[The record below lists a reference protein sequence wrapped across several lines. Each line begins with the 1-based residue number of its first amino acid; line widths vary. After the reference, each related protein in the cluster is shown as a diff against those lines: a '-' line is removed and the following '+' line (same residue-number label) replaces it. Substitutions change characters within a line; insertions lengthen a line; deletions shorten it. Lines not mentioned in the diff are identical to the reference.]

1 MMARERYRKGRRQA
15 SMKSRVGIATALL
28 VGGGSIAAIAVGT
41 TSHGVASTAAPA
53 AYAARYS
60 NEGAAL
66 NAVINDWG
74 RSRQTAYAQLSALTQ
89 ARQFSQVSHAGKTL
103 DVQRGI
109 VVLVTKKF
117 LILRSSNG
125 SLHLWL
131 LSRSTRFQNV
141 SHTTAGTSAL
151 TASRGATQQAVS
163 SGNLIPATTL
173 LAGSPTVAASLLTPT
188 PAAETVTVHV
198 ADTDLTVTVTVTRST
213 ATVSTTATTPTSSKP
228 SWDPSTF
235 TQNAWQATDS
245 LARGDLA
252 LVAGTRSHW
261 TLHASVVLFTPLT
274 KAAVRGRAGIRPT
287 SSPTSTPTSIPT
299 STPTSTATAEP
310 TSW

>member
-1 MMARERYRKGRRQA
+1 MIARERYRKGRRQA

-28 VGGGSIAAIAVGT
+28 AGGGSIATIAVAT
-41 TSHGVASTAAPA
+41 ASHGAATTAQPA

-60 NEGAAL
+60 NEGATL
-66 NAVINDWG
+66 NSVITDWG
-74 RSRQTAYAQLSALTQ
+74 QSRQTAYAQLSGLTQ

-109 VVLVTKKF
+109 VVLATKKF

-131 LSRSTRFQNV
+131 LSRGTRFQNV
-141 SHTTAGTSAL
+141 SDDKAGTSAL
-151 TASRGATQQAVS
+151 TASTSATQQAMS
-163 SGNLIPATTL
+163 SGNMVPATTL

-188 PAAETVTVHV
+188 AAAQTVTVQV
-198 ADTDLTVTVTVTRST
+198 ANTDLTVTVTVARST
-213 ATVSTTATTPTSSKP
+213 ATVSVTATMPTSSRP
-228 SWDPSTF
+228 SRDPSTF

-252 LVAGTRSHW
+252 LVAGSRSHW

-274 KAAVRGRAGIRPT
+274 TAAVGGRAGSTPA
-287 SSPTSTPTSIPT
+287 STPTVAS
-299 STPTSTATAEP
+299 

>member
-1 MMARERYRKGRRQA
+1 
-15 SMKSRVGIATALL
+15 MKSRVGIATALL
-28 VGGGSIAAIAVGT
+28 AGGGSIATIAVAT
-41 TSHGVASTAAPA
+41 ASHGAATTAQPA

-60 NEGAAL
+60 NEGATL
-66 NAVINDWG
+66 NSVITDWG
-74 RSRQTAYAQLSALTQ
+74 QSRQTAYAQLSGLTQ

-109 VVLVTKKF
+109 VVLATKKF

-131 LSRSTRFQNV
+131 LSRGTRFQNV
-141 SHTTAGTSAL
+141 SDDKAGTSAL
-151 TASRGATQQAVS
+151 TASTSATQQAMS
-163 SGNLIPATTL
+163 SGNMVPATTL

-188 PAAETVTVHV
+188 AAAQTVTVQV
-198 ADTDLTVTVTVTRST
+198 ANTDLTVTVTVARST
-213 ATVSTTATTPTSSKP
+213 ATVSVTATMPTSSRP
-228 SWDPSTF
+228 SRDPSTF

-252 LVAGTRSHW
+252 LVAGSRSHW

-274 KAAVRGRAGIRPT
+274 TAAVGGRAGSTPA
-287 SSPTSTPTSIPT
+287 STPTVAS
-299 STPTSTATAEP
+299 